1 MPTMSVRQ
9 RPVGQALTSPVHAEN
24 LMPPLQKLR
33 DCFQMLFDELGE
45 TRKQQGTRDRRGGDK
60 PGMTDP
66 RAIAHG
72 REGRVTAKTFNRGEI
87 VRAHE
92 SNTTPASAVQLSM
105 TASSQVKGRL
115 VARSKFGSA
124 IFTKPSAPSA
134 ILT

>member
-1 MPTMSVRQ
+1 
-9 RPVGQALTSPVHAEN
+9 
-24 LMPPLQKLR
+24 MPPLQKLR
-33 DCFQMLFDELGE
+33 DCFQMLFDALGE

-66 RAIAHG
+66 RAIARG
-72 REGRVTAKTFNRGEI
+72 REGRVTAKAFDRGKI